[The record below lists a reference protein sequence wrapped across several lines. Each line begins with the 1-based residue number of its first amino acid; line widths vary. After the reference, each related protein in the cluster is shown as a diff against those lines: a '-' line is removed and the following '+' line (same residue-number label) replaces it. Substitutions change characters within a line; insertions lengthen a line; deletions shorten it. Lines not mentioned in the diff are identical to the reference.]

1 MEAAAVLLAIAKELA
16 QQAKDSLPELQDGE
30 QVQHERYEDGVYF
43 RETVLDG
50 QVFLSQYDFRQRA
63 SRREAVAKR
72 GEWQSLKSIAS
83 IKSWRELSPQ
93 ALCLC

>member
-72 GEWQSLKSIAS
+72 GEWQSLT
-83 IKSWRELSPQ
+83 
-93 ALCLC
+93 